1 MSDDGSVCLISSF
14 SVSLCLNEISV
25 GSIQKNKSIKIH
37 LVISVYFLSLKA
49 LKVIKKTEI
58 KKHKSRKYFCARTI
72 ISSLQ
77 GLINPSFLPV
87 QSGQ

>member
-37 LVISVYFLSLKA
+37 LVISVYFLS
-49 LKVIKKTEI
+49 
-58 KKHKSRKYFCARTI
+58 
-72 ISSLQ
+72 
-77 GLINPSFLPV
+77 
-87 QSGQ
+87 